1 MAGYWQSFRRGLT
14 TRGPLA
20 SIVRQRRLIVSALFA
35 VVLVGCSRAA
45 PAPQQPQSAGN
56 IKMGGT
62 LSFIQRADPTGWD
75 IWGAQRTIDPTRSG
89 ADMVFSPL
97 IIPSA
102 NVGGGC
108 DFTFEGELAESWKYL
123 DNKTIEVKLRPGVK
137 WHNKPPIN
145 GRDLVADDV
154 VYTLEERFKQG
165 GAGATFLGRTVF
177 DRAEAVDASTV
188 KIFLKMPYANFLE
201 DLYTTGWGWIV
212 PRGYAGPD
220 GKEWLE
226 QPEKSWIGTGP
237 FMFKEHQP
245 GVKVVF
251 EKNPAYF
258 KSGKPYVDRV
268 EMLIIADE
276 STKLAQMR
284 AGTVDLY
291 PSSGPRSASD
301 LKRTNENMFVKSC
314 PSRFTES
321 LNFPID
327 KAPFGDVRVRQAFSM
342 AINRDALV
350 KTVLNNQDAHVSVL
364 WPNDPEALKLEDI
377 PAETRKYLEY
387 RPDEAKALLA
397 QAGFPN
403 GFATK
408 IIFTQA
414 YGSPWNELAEGIVT
428 MLRGVGIQA
437 DMELMEY
444 GAYIRQVIVNGEFDA
459 PVLRYANRFSI
470 SDMAGGNLWS
480 KHPAV
485 DTTRLKKVPDTKFD
499 AMIEEY
505 WATFDVAKR
514 KEQSK
519 AMQLHIAETVPQI
532 WNPTWGNAL
541 IAQPWVKNIG
551 WRGNEKFFTNLL
563 DQAWIDK

>member
-1 MAGYWQSFRRGLT
+1 
-14 TRGPLA
+14 
-20 SIVRQRRLIVSALFA
+20 
-35 VVLVGCSRAA
+35 
-45 PAPQQPQSAGN
+45 
-56 IKMGGT
+56 MGGT
-62 LSFIQRADPTGWD
+62 LTFVQRADPTGWD
-75 IWGAQRTIDPTRSG
+75 IWGPQRTIDPVRAS

-102 NVGGGC
+102 NVTGGC

-137 WHNKPPIN
+137 WQNKPPIN

-154 VYTLEERFKQG
+154 VYTFEERFKQG
-165 GAGATFLGRTVF
+165 GAGATFLGRTIF
-177 DRAEAVDASTV
+177 DHAEAVDPSTV
-188 KIFLKMPYANFLE
+188 RIFLKMPYANFLE

-226 QPEKSWIGTGP
+226 APEKSWIGTGP
-237 FMFKEHQP
+237 FTFKEFQP

-251 EKNPAYF
+251 EKNPTYF
-258 KSGKPYVDRV
+258 KSGKPYLDRV
-268 EMLIIADE
+268 EMLIIGDE
-276 STKLAQMR
+276 PTKLAQMR
-284 AGTVDLY
+284 AGTLDVY
-291 PSSGPRSASD
+291 PSAGPRSSGD
-301 LKRTNENMFVKSC
+301 LKRTNDTMQVKSC

-321 LNFPID
+321 LNFPLD
-327 KAPFGDVRVRQAFSM
+327 KAPWSDVRVRQAVSM

-350 KTVLNNQDAHVSVL
+350 KTVLNNQDAYVSVL
-364 WPNDPEALKLEDI
+364 WPNDPEALKLDQL
-377 PAETRKYLEY
+377 PAEARKYLEY

-403 GFATK
+403 GFPTK
-408 IIFTQA
+408 LIFTQA
-414 YGSPWNELAEGIVT
+414 YGSPWNELSEGIVT

-437 DMELMEY
+437 ELDLMEY
-444 GAYIRQVIVNGEFDA
+444 GAYVRQIVVNGEFET
-459 PVLRYANRFSI
+459 PVFRYANRFSI

-480 KHPAV
+480 KHPQV

-499 AMIEEY
+499 ALIEEY
-505 WATFDVAKR
+505 WATFDPAKR
-514 KEQSK
+514 KEQAK
-519 AMQLHIAETVPQI
+519 VIQAHIAETVPLI
-532 WNPTWGNAL
+532 YNPTWGNAL